1 MTTNVW
7 LSARVRDTMWSTE
20 SQFLLQ
26 ASFISHQKICKAL
39 NRILT
44 ANKRVRKSFGKRCT
58 ICHTFQFSS
67 VAESCPTLCDPMNR
81 STPGLPVCHT
91 FAYCELFL
99 SNAKAVLQNGV
110 CLYSIIVLYADLK
123 GTWNYLVYSH

>member
-39 NRILT
+39 NRILA
-44 ANKRVRKSFGKRCT
+44 ANRIVRISFGKCCT

-67 VAESCPTLCDPMNR
+67 VVQSLCDPVNCSM
-81 STPGLPVCHT
+81 PGLPVCHT

-99 SNAKAVLQNGV
+99 SNSKAALQNGV

-123 GTWNYLVYSH
+123 DTWNYLVYSH